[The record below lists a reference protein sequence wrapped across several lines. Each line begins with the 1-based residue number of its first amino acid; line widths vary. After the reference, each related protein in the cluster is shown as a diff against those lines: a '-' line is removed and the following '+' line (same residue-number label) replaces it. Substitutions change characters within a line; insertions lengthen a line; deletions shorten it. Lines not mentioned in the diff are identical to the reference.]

1 MSVVIHSPLKSGIPE
16 QINTDEEKATYR
28 FLKETDIE
36 FEYIEHSPADTI
48 EACHIIEQYIDSEI
62 CKNLFL
68 RNSAQTQYYLL
79 LLDGDTKFD
88 SKVISHQIGST
99 RLSFGS
105 EDKLYE
111 YLALKPGSVSIM
123 GLINDKNKNV
133 KLLIQDTLLEKTY
146 FCCHPC
152 VNTST
157 LKIRTVDIIN
167 KFLPELG
174 YTFTTVHL

>member
-16 QINTDEEKATYR
+16 QINTDAEKATYR
-28 FLKETDIE
+28 FLKEADIK

-48 EACHIIEQYIDSEI
+48 DACRIIEQYIDSEI

-88 SKVISHQIGST
+88 SKVISRQIGST

-123 GLINDKNKNV
+123 GLINDKNINV

-157 LKIRTVDIIN
+157 LKIRTDDIIN